1 MQFASLTGFAQLHTQ
16 NVVHHRLG
24 DENGDRGDRGRL
36 RTHGNVEVFN
46 SYIEE
51 VKRSVPAEKLLVY
64 SVKEGWEP
72 LGEFLEVNIPGN
84 EPFPHLNDRRS
95 FKERVIKMIQEPKQV
110 AR

>member
-1 MQFASLTGFAQLHTQ
+1 M
-16 NVVHHRLG
+16 
-24 DENGDRGDRGRL
+24 
-36 RTHGNVEVFN
+36 
-46 SYIEE
+46 
-51 VKRSVPAEKLLVY
+51 PAEKLLVY